1 MQKSK
6 FWEILNSTQMGSRH
20 SVAPIFGQ
28 NHANAR
34 CYIDISPKNRCHK
47 PSKRAMPK
55 WTEIFLCWGFPLT
68 NSYLSPGLSSPQL
81 LVDDLIDRTGQGKN
95 GVIRTSIFPK
105 LCSTLVDWPLQQQ
118 FFPHLT
124 QHIQS
129 WSLIRVTIAMGE
141 HRAGAWGVNK
151 DQNRYVVQFGDT
163 SLILSGEPRECS
175 SQVSIGAGK
184 LPRM

>member
-1 MQKSK
+1 MRFFRTRPHRYFSLYWNCVLCK
-6 FWEILNSTQMGSRH
+6 EI
-20 SVAPIFGQ
+20 
-28 NHANAR
+28 
-34 CYIDISPKNRCHK
+34 
-47 PSKRAMPK
+47 
-55 WTEIFLCWGFPLT
+55 TEFFVLCEALFSCI
-68 NSYLSPGLSSPQL
+68 SYLSPGLSSPQL

>member
-1 MQKSK
+1 MYSWNIYPYRYLEELKMRP
-6 FWEILNSTQMGSRH
+6 LGALHNVTQDPS
-20 SVAPIFGQ
+20 AP
-28 NHANAR
+28 H
-34 CYIDISPKNRCHK
+34 P
-47 PSKRAMPK
+47 KRAMPK

>member
-1 MQKSK
+1 MVARDGNFYFRKK
-6 FWEILNSTQMGSRH
+6 RH
-20 SVAPIFGQ
+20 WAQVLVPELFIGFSQRF
-28 NHANAR
+28 
-34 CYIDISPKNRCHK
+34 ID
-47 PSKRAMPK
+47 MPK